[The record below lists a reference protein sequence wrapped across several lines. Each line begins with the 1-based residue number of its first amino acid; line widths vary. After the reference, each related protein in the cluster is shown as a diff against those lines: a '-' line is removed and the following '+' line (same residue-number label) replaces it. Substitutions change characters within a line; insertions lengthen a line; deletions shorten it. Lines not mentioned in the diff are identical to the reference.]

1 MYKLI
6 KNYKIS
12 KLRFKQFYWKILY
25 LIKVLTVPSNYFL
38 ITKSQNNNLENIF
51 LKNISKHINKKTFIE
66 IGFAYDQFNCIGLIE
81 NNFSGKL
88 IDAAINDNL
97 NISIMKLISKR
108 INKDII
114 VINKFIDL
122 DNINEVFTEKELGC
136 LSIDIDGN
144 DYWILSKILENE
156 IMPEMIILEYNTSF
170 LNYSITIPYNK
181 NFKFSYEIP
190 YYYYHGASLKAFH
203 KLLQKYNY
211 SLVKSIFGTNAIF
224 LNKDLMNKTGYK
236 NYLPE
241 ELHEDCPSRNRAGNN
256 NSKEQFE
263 KIKDF
268 PLTKI

>member
-1 MYKLI
+1 MKKNKPLKMKL
-6 KNYKIS
+6 
-12 KLRFKQFYWKILY
+12 KQFYWRILY
-25 LIKVLTVPSNYFL
+25 LFRVLTIPSNYFL
-38 ITKSQNNNLENIF
+38 ITKSQNKNLENIF
-51 LKNISKHINKKTFIE
+51 LKDISKHINKKTFIE

-81 NNFSGKL
+81 NDFSGKL

-108 INKDII
+108 IKKDII

-122 DNINEVFTEKELGC
+122 DNINEVFEEKELGC

-144 DYWILSKILENE
+144 DFWILSQILKNQ
-156 IMPEMIILEYNTSF
+156 IMPELIILEYNASF
-170 LNYSITIPYNK
+170 LNHSISIPYDK
-181 NFKFSYEIP
+181 NFKFSHEIP
-190 YYYYHGASLKAFH
+190 FNCYHGASLTAFH

-224 LNKDLMNKTGYK
+224 LNKNLMKKTGYK
-236 NYLPE
+236 SYLPDELYE
-241 ELHEDCPSRNRAGNN
+241 ECKSRNNSNNN

-263 KIKDF
+263 TVKNF